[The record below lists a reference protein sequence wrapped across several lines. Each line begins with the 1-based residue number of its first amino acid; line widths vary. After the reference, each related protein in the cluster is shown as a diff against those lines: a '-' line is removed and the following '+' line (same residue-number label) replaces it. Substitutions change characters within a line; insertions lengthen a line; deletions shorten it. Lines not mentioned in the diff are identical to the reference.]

1 MKNLITLATV
11 FLLCLSPLSF
21 AGKIYK
27 WTDSEGNTHYGERP
41 PGQRAATQIKVP
53 KSPARSSSPR
63 PVNQQDATNKLLD
76 AFARERKDKKDA
88 AARAT
93 KEKERRDE
101 NCSRAK
107 RHVVSLKLGGRQY
120 EITDQG
126 ERRFLSDADIQ
137 TRLAEAQKIADKW
150 CK

>member
-1 MKNLITLATV
+1 MKHLITLTTV

-21 AGKIYK
+21 ANKIYK

-41 PGQRAATQIKVP
+41 PSQQATQITVP
-53 KSPARSSSPR
+53 KGPARTQAPQ

-76 AFARERKDKKDA
+76 AFAKERKDKKEAANKA
-88 AARAT
+88 AA
-93 KEKERRDE
+93 EKERRDE

-107 RHVVSLKLGGRQY
+107 RRVISLKLGGRQY

-137 TRLAEAQKIADKW
+137 ARLLEAQKVADQW

>member
-21 AGKIYK
+21 ASKIYK
-27 WTDSEGNTHYGERP
+27 WTDDEGNTHYSERP
-41 PGQRAATQIKVP
+41 PNRQATQIKVP
-53 KSPARSSSPR
+53 KGPAHTSAPR
-63 PVNQQDATNKLLD
+63 TVNQQDATNKLLD
-76 AFARERKDKKDA
+76 AFAQERKDKKEAANKA
-88 AARAT
+88 AA
-93 KEKERRDE
+93 EKERRDK
-101 NCSRAK
+101 NCSNAK
-107 RHVVSLKLGGRQY
+107 RRAISLKLGGRQY

-137 TRLAEAQKIADKW
+137 ARLVEAQKVADKW

>member
-1 MKNLITLATV
+1 MKNLITLAIV
-11 FLLCLSPLSF
+11 FLLCLSPLTF

-41 PGQRAATQIKVP
+41 PSQQATQVKVP
-53 KSPARSSSPR
+53 KSPARTSTSP

-88 AARAT
+88 ANKAAA
-93 KEKERRDE
+93 EKERRDK

-107 RHVVSLKLGGRQY
+107 RHVISLKLGGRQY

-137 TRLAEAQKIADKW
+137 TRLVEAQKIADKW
-150 CK
+150 CQ

>member
-1 MKNLITLATV
+1 MKNLITLATI

-21 AGKIYK
+21 ASKIYK
-27 WTDSEGNTHYGERP
+27 WVDSEGNTHYGERP
-41 PGQRAATQIKVP
+41 SGQQATQIKVP
-53 KSPARSSSPR
+53 KSPARTSAPR

-76 AFARERKDKKDA
+76 AFAKERKDKKEA
-88 AARAT
+88 ESKAT
-93 KEKERRDE
+93 EEKESRDK
-101 NCSRAK
+101 NCSKAK
-107 RHVVSLKLGGRQY
+107 RRVTSLKIGGRQY

-137 TRLAEAQKIADKW
+137 TRLTEAQKIADQW

>member
-1 MKNLITLATV
+1 MKNLIILVTV
-11 FLLCLSPLSF
+11 FLLCLSPLGF

-27 WTDSEGNTHYGERP
+27 WTDDEGNTHYGERP
-41 PGQRAATQIKVP
+41 PSRQAKQIRVP
-53 KSPARSSSPR
+53 KGPTHTSSPR
-63 PVNQQDATNKLLD
+63 PISQQDATNKLLD
-76 AFARERKDKKDA
+76 AFAKERKDKKDA
-88 AARAT
+88 ADRAAA
-93 KEKERRDE
+93 EKERRDT

-107 RHVVSLKLGGRQY
+107 RHVTGLKLGGRQY

-137 TRLAEAQKIADKW
+137 ARLVEAQKIVDKW

>member
-21 AGKIYK
+21 ASKIYK

-41 PGQRAATQIKVP
+41 PSQQATQIKVP
-53 KSPARSSSPR
+53 KDPARTSAPQ

-76 AFARERKDKKDA
+76 AFAKERKDKKEA
-88 AARAT
+88 ANKTAA
-93 KEKERRDE
+93 EKERRDK
-101 NCSRAK
+101 NCSSAK
-107 RHVVSLKLGGRQY
+107 RRVISLKLGGRQY

-137 TRLAEAQKIADKW
+137 TRLLEAQKVADQW